1 MNGNKE
7 KALAMIKHA
16 LFVDRR
22 VESLEYW
29 LAFADGAGIGFVA
42 EGGKSSFDLFH
53 WLHAY
58 RTMNAATRVLERDLN
73 QIEQHHTEEVVPYYL
88 R

>member
-1 MNGNKE
+1 MDGGKE
-7 KALAMIKHA
+7 KALEVVKHA
-16 LFVDRR
+16 LFVERR
-22 VESLEYW
+22 VETLEYW

-58 RTMNAATRVLERDLN
+58 RTLRVQQASLDAAAK
-73 QIEQHHTEEVVPYYL
+73 QF
-88 R
+88 